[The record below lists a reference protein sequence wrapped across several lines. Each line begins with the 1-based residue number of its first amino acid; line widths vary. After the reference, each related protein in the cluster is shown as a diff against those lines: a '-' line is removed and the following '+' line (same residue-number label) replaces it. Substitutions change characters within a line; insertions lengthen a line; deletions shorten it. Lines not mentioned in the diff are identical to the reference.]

1 VAGAVE
7 RGGAS
12 SECAGPNSERL
23 LLFDIDGT
31 LLSGATDG
39 HLDAL
44 LGALAS
50 VHGIE
55 TAAIRPPAWR
65 AGRTDGEIA
74 RATLLAAGVE
84 TERIDERA
92 HEVAEVCCEAYAALC
107 ELDLSHCVIDGI
119 PELLGWLSAI
129 GGVRV
134 ALVTGNYEGVGR
146 LKLARAGLGGW
157 FAAGQ
162 GAFASDSEDRM
173 ELAPIA
179 RRRAGSPHAPF
190 RRERTL
196 LIGDTPR
203 DIACAKADGLAC
215 VAVTTGPFA
224 FDELSRANA
233 VASDPGELRDA
244 LEVWLRAA

>member
-1 VAGAVE
+1 VPGAG
-7 RGGAS
+7 
-12 SECAGPNSERL
+12 ERL

-31 LLSGATDG
+31 LLSGATDV
-39 HLDAL
+39 HLEAL
-44 LGALAS
+44 LQALTS

-55 TAAIRPPAWR
+55 TAAAHPPGWR

-74 RATLLAAGVE
+74 RAILLDAGVDAQQ
-84 TERIDERA
+84 IDERA
-92 HEVAEVCCEAYAALC
+92 REVGEVCCAAYAALC

-119 PELLGWLSAI
+119 PELLGWLGVT

-146 LKLARAGLGGW
+146 LKLARAGLGDW

-173 ELAPIA
+173 KLAPIA
-179 RRRAGSPHAPF
+179 RRRAGWPAAPF

-203 DIACAKADGLAC
+203 DIACARADEIAC
-215 VAVTTGPFA
+215 VAVTTGPFG
-224 FDELSRANA
+224 FDELTAATA
-233 VASDPGELRDA
+233 VARDAGELRDA
-244 LEVWLRAA
+244 LEVWLGAG